1 MEQRSPT
8 LHRIGHHETPL
19 LWRDG
24 FYHSVARYVLLLCNS
39 LSILVNAFATDDTSS
54 NATTSPCQRP
64 RTRRLAEPFSEL
76 RSRQK
81 PPSCPRGPQDWGVS
95 CPRAGKHHP
104 QLLRAW
110 NRLSE
115 RPLSQVA
122 PRGGHIQPR
131 IQPREDRPFSCRSA
145 PTIPHGVGK
154 AGARYRHRVSP
165 RNMLSFSRHES
176 KIPWRFYEVHLLRDA
191 GIQQAP
197 PPRPG

>member
-1 MEQRSPT
+1 MKTGSDAGPF
-8 LHRIGHHETPL
+8 HPL
-19 LWRDG
+19 RTMIRG
-24 FYHSVARYVLLLCNS
+24 AGAGSFVLL
-39 LSILVNAFATDDTSS
+39 
-54 NATTSPCQRP
+54 
-64 RTRRLAEPFSEL
+64 FSEL

-81 PPSCPRGPQDWGVS
+81 PPLLPTWPAGLGRFLPQG
-95 CPRAGKHHP
+95 GKHHP

-122 PRGGHIQPR
+122 PRGGHIRPR
-131 IQPREDRPFSCRSA
+131 IQPREDRAFSCRSA